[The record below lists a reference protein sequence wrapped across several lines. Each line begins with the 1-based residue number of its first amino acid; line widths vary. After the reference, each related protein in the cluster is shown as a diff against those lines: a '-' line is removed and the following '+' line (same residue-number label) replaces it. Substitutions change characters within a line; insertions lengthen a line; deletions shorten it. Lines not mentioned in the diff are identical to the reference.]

1 MSKKDSLSR
10 TETEVFKAEASKNL
24 GEIRKIVRAMNMSS
38 MELGRRLALADEEA
52 HYLVEGFSSLR
63 EWMKSEKM
71 NPATGEHLQRVYLT
85 IRAAFKNDDKQVEQA
100 SHVDPELLYT
110 VREMISEKTVN
121 QILKDA
127 SNLSRDAFL
136 HKWQKK
142 SHEAMQKTREDAEG
156 PLPKK
161 RKSEGKKPPVDVVIP
176 KDEDEGDEDGDDGS
190 DVTTGTGGGF
200 PTKMTNRMD
209 DAMRIITSM
218 SGPDLQVFIP
228 ALAKKLGEGFVVVE
242 FMLKVIAGF
251 SRDDLTRFLKE
262 FVRSDE
268 VAKVVDE
275 SFVSFLVAKMAAI
288 DPSVIGR
295 IESEIKKVRKRFG
308 IE

>member
-1 MSKKDSLSR
+1 MSKKDSLSK
-10 TETEVFKAEASKNL
+10 TETEVFKAEATKNL
-24 GEIRKIVRAMNMSS
+24 EAIRKLVRTMNMTS
-38 MELGRRLALADEEA
+38 MDLGRRLALADDES

-63 EWMKSEKM
+63 DWMKAEKM

-85 IRAAFKNDDKQVEQA
+85 IKTAFKNDEKLVDEA

-110 VREMISEKTVN
+110 VRDMISDRTVN
-121 QILKDA
+121 RIIKDA
-127 SNLSRDAFL
+127 STLSRDEFL

-142 SHEAMQKTREDAEG
+142 SHEALQKTREDADN

-161 RKSEGKKPPVDVVIP
+161 RNSEGKKPPVDVVIP
-176 KDEDEGDEDGDDGS
+176 RDDSDEDEDDGS

-228 ALAKKLGEGFVVVE
+228 ALATKLGEGFVVVE

-268 VAKVVDE
+268 VAKIVDE

-288 DPSVIGR
+288 DPTVIGR
-295 IESEIKKVRKRFG
+295 IENEIKKVRKRFG